1 MAERSVTIVSLRTS
15 IVLVSFTVIF
25 TFLMALTYRST
36 RDIIAASEEEEKMKL
51 VNEVLPAAD
60 YDNALLADYVEL
72 APQPALSLDQP
83 SRLFRA
89 RKDLEPAALVFEAVA
104 PDGYSGRV
112 RLLVAIRQNGT
123 LAGVRVTQHKE
134 TPGLGD
140 YIDIRKDKNKR
151 RPWITQFNDL
161 GLDQVPP
168 EQWRVRKD
176 GGQFDQVAG
185 ATVSARAVTN
195 AVGRAVKFAAANHE
209 KLFYLET
216 GSKF

>member
-1 MAERSVTIVSLRTS
+1 VSERSVTVVSLRTG

-51 VNEVLPAAD
+51 VNEVLPAAE

-72 APQPALSLDQP
+72 GPQPAIGLDQP
-83 SRLFRA
+83 SRLYRA
-89 RKDLEPAALVFEAVA
+89 WKDLEPVALVFDTVA
-104 PDGYSGRV
+104 PDGYSGRI
-112 RLLVAIRQNGT
+112 RLLVAVRQNGT
-123 LAGVRVTQHKE
+123 VAGVRVTQHRE

-140 YIDIRKDKNKR
+140 YIDIRKDKNRK
-151 RPWITQFNDL
+151 RPWITQFDGL
-161 GLDQVPP
+161 GFDGVPP

-176 GGQFDQVAG
+176 GGVFDQVTG
-185 ATVSARAVTN
+185 ATVSARAVAN
-195 AVGRAVKFAAANHE
+195 AVGRALRFAAENRE
-209 KLFYLET
+209 KLFDLDT